1 MVAHNRKP
9 NGPDSLLNCIERGW
23 KFYDERPYLAGLFY
37 WTGFDYRGEP
47 NPMKFPAT
55 GSQFGIL
62 DYCGFPKDE
71 AWYLKSGGRMSRC
84 CTSFLTGICKV
95 TKVIASIFGY
105 TATAMKWN

>member
-47 NPMKFPAT
+47 NPMKFPVRAHNSAFWT
-55 GSQFGIL
+55 TAVSPRTKPGI
-62 DYCGFPKDE
+62 
-71 AWYLKSGGRMSRC
+71 
-84 CTSFLTGICKV
+84 
-95 TKVIASIFGY
+95 
-105 TATAMKWN
+105 